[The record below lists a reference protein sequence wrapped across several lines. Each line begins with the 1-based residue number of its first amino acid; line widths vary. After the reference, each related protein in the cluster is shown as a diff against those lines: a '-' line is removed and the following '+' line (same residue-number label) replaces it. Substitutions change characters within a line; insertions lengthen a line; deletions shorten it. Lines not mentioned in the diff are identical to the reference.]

1 MSVDRKDRSP
11 QNQEQVWPLPA
22 DLYGLRQDMMIPR
35 GYTCFARRPHGATH
49 GGCTP
54 QEMAVPWFFFTERTT
69 QPMQPLDYTLEGEI
83 YRKRDKNPLTVNL
96 SNPNAYP
103 VTVIE
108 LALPQELQKA
118 LRIISSF
125 PLNLKENTPTEVE
138 MSFDA
143 SGVLEQK
150 ITISMKCRLKSMAGE
165 LKQEL
170 SVTVPTTGAMSTE
183 FDDDFEF

>member
-1 MSVDRKDRSP
+1 MQLVACSDHGYTVLPENAPVLDITSEQKIKTRTVYGTLSVDRKDRSP
-11 QNQEQVWPLPA
+11 QDQEQVWPLPA

-108 LALPQELQKA
+108 LALPQAVQK
-118 LRIISSF
+118 
-125 PLNLKENTPTEVE
+125 N
-138 MSFDA
+138 
-143 SGVLEQK
+143 
-150 ITISMKCRLKSMAGE
+150 CRSPQLFHSA
-165 LKQEL
+165 
-170 SVTVPTTGAMSTE
+170 
-183 FDDDFEF
+183 